1 MGSLYRSEL
10 MSLCQLFLQTDAAF
24 ISVAQL
30 GELGIVQFKDLNE
43 KVSSYSKK
51 FVNEVRRC
59 DEMERQTKVI
69 ESDILSANIYIPD
82 ARDKIP
88 APLPRDMNEL
98 ERSFEKL
105 GEELAQIKNSTNNLK
120 TNYLRLDNNRNVL
133 RKVQILLD
141 EGQKNQARQSILDA
155 QGHGPILSNG
165 HIGQE
170 ISRETGDLKFIA
182 GVIRR
187 DRVAAFERV
196 LWRMCHGKVYIRTL
210 DVEPE
215 ENAPFE
221 DVKYAVFLIF
231 FSGDKLREKVLK
243 VSDGFKAMVV
253 DNCPDSSEQRKK
265 LLVETEVRLQDLN
278 TVIYKT
284 LEHRERVL
292 HAAALNIRTWEI
304 QVLKL
309 KAVFHTLNKF
319 NIDVTEKCLIAECWI
334 PNQDIQHVRA
344 SLQYATDLSGSS
356 VASILNIVETEE
368 TPPTYHKLNK
378 FTKVFQGIV
387 DSYGICNYREINP
400 APWTII
406 SFPFIFAVMFGDVG
420 HGMIMALGAIMF
432 IIFEKKIEAA
442 KIKDE
447 IFNTFYGGRYV
458 ILLMG
463 IFAIYTGSIYNDSF
477 SRSINA
483 FGSGWSNPLSKDKI
497 SPFLLNKVIKNEETY
512 EIAPETSFQ
521 GEPYIWGV
529 DPIWNVAENK
539 LNFLNPMKMKGS
551 VILGISQMLFGLV
564 LSLRNYLHQK
574 SMIDVLFVFIPQLL
588 FLSLIFIYLCI
599 QIVIKW
605 ISFPATAAMIFGQV
619 YPGSHCAPSL
629 LIGLINMFMMK
640 QLGPGFVTNT
650 ELLPKGVDYDEYA
663 QCSVR
668 QWYPGQAV
676 LESVFLVIAVICIP
690 IMLFVKPFLLRR
702 KVQNGEKVV
711 AHHGGGDDH
720 GEFNFG
726 DVMVYQAIHTI
737 EFALGCIS
745 HTASYLRLWAL
756 SLAHAQLSDVL
767 WTMLLNMG
775 LTTGGIV
782 GIVMTAVIFFMFAV
796 LSVSI
801 LVLMEGLSAFLHAL
815 RLHWVEFQ
823 SKFYGG
829 NGIPFE
835 PFSFHHLIRVHEGLE
850 N

>member
-1 MGSLYRSEL
+1 

-30 GELGIVQFKDLNE
+30 GELGLVQFKDLNQN
-43 KVSSYSKK
+43 VSSYSKK
-51 FVNEVRRC
+51 FVNEIRRC
-59 DEMERQTKVI
+59 DEMDRQIKSI
-69 ESDILSANIYIPD
+69 EEDIESANIYIPD
-82 ARDKIP
+82 AKNKIP

-98 ERSFEKL
+98 ETSFEKL
-105 GEELAQIKNSTNNLK
+105 GEELSQIKSSTNSLK
-120 TNYLRLDNNRNVL
+120 RNYLRLANTKHVL
-133 RKVQILLD
+133 QKVQILLD
-141 EGQKNQARQSILDA
+141 EGQKNHARQSILEA
-155 QGHGPILSNG
+155 QVHAPVLSNG
-165 HIGQE
+165 HIGQD
-170 ISRETGDLKFIA
+170 ILVKETGDLNFIA

-196 LWRMCHGKVYIRTL
+196 IWRMCHGMVYVRTA
-210 DVEPE
+210 DIEPE
-215 ENAPFE
+215 ENAPFKE
-221 DVKYAVFLIF
+221 DAKYAVFLLF
-231 FSGDKLREKVLK
+231 FSSFKLKEKVYK
-243 VSDGFKAMVV
+243 VCDGFKAEIVE
-253 DNCPDSSEQRKK
+253 NCPDSAEQRKR
-265 LLVETEVRLQDLN
+265 LLVDTDIRLQDLN

-292 HAAALNIRTWEI
+292 HAAALNVKTWEI

-309 KAVFHTLNKF
+309 KSVFHTLNMF

-334 PNQDIQHVRA
+334 PTCELQHVRGC
-344 SLQYATDLSGSS
+344 LEYATDLSGSN
-356 VASILNIVETEE
+356 VASILNIVHTEQ

-406 SFPFIFAVMFGDVG
+406 TFPFIFAVMFGDMG
-420 HGMIMALGAIMF
+420 HGLIMILGALAF
-432 IIFEKKIEAA
+432 ILFEQKIEAA

-458 ILLMG
+458 VLLMG
-463 IFAIYTGSIYNDSF
+463 LFAVYTGSVYNDAF
-477 SRSINA
+477 SKSINL
-483 FGSGWSNPLSKDKI
+483 FGSDWQNIYSEARFKRAFEGKKI
-497 SPFLLNKVIKNEETY
+497 DELEDLKLELF
-512 EIAPETSFQ
+512 PEKSFQ
-521 GEPYIWGV
+521 GDPYVWGV
-529 DPIWNVAENK
+529 DPVWNVAENK
-539 LNFLNPMKMKGS
+539 LNYLNPMKMKSS
-551 VILGISQMLFGLV
+551 VIIGIAQMLFGLV

-574 SMIDVLFVFIPQLL
+574 SMIDVFFVFIPQLL
-588 FLSLIFIYLCI
+588 FLSLIFIYLCV
-599 QIVIKW
+599 QIVLKW
-605 ISFPATAAMIFGQV
+605 IFFPATAAIVFGQV

-640 QLGPGFVTNT
+640 QGGEGFVEQTSLNPGNNYT
-650 ELLPKGVDYDEYA
+650 EYD

-668 QWYPGQAV
+668 QWYPGQASI
-676 LESVFLVIAVICIP
+676 ETVFLVIAVLCIP
-690 IMLFVKPFLLRR
+690 VMLFVKPFLLLR
-702 KVQNGEKVV
+702 KVKRGEKVHV
-711 AHHGGGDDH
+711 HSDDGH

-767 WTMLLNMG
+767 WEMLFNMG

-782 GIVMTAVIFFMFAV
+782 GVVMTAVIFFVFAV

-829 NGIPFE
+829 DGIPFE
-835 PFSFHHLIRVHEGLE
+835 PFSFAQLIRLHEGLDS
-850 N
+850 